1 MTNTHTDLIKVY
13 LFRKVVCKSCV
24 SQTIKCELGSDE
36 PGGAVHMGASCK
48 GIPADLGPGLSGVTP
63 RPFSRE
69 PAISQHREKVI
80 ELIRRNMHFNSSSF
94 YFLLNF
100 VISPKL

>member
-1 MTNTHTDLIKVY
+1 M
-13 LFRKVVCKSCV
+13 

-63 RPFSRE
+63 RALFTRASYQSTQGKSDL
-69 PAISQHREKVI
+69 AH
-80 ELIRRNMHFNSSSF
+80 
-94 YFLLNF
+94 
-100 VISPKL
+100 